1 MRRLNIPTTFLLTLI
16 ASGCTSQVTREGNP
30 FDEPLARE
38 PLQAPA
44 AEPGRILKASPRQ
57 VPADLPVA
65 QIRQTADIEP
75 DVQVYP
81 AGAVPTPIS
90 STPNV
95 PVAETPAPDS
105 GREALAEAEK
115 VATSGDTT
123 AMIELL
129 EQSAFRG
136 NMDALYRLAKVYQ
149 NGEGVPANPELA
161 VAYLTTASGLGHVES
176 TRVLAWDYLLGKG
189 VTKDIPYGTAL
200 MEKAAETSVRAK
212 REFAL
217 LLNNTYQPNLNDPSR
232 AKDLLSQA
240 AAAGD
245 SESARALSML
255 NSGLSVP
262 RTLGASAS
270 LVVQPRTEGD
280 PADVRAESL
289 KQKAYNGDIEAMYR
303 FALGLSLGKY
313 PSIDG
318 QFEAYCWYAVA
329 ANHGHAEAA
338 AELSALAGVKTLS
351 ERKSPGKL
359 DQCIQET
366 NEAVDQG

>member
-1 MRRLNIPTTFLLTLI
+1 MRRLSIPTTFLLTLI

-95 PVAETPAPDS
+95 PVAVTPAPDS

-115 VATSGDTT
+115 VATTGDTT

-270 LVVQPRTEGD
+270 LVV
-280 PADVRAESL
+280 
-289 KQKAYNGDIEAMYR
+289 
-303 FALGLSLGKY
+303 
-313 PSIDG
+313 
-318 QFEAYCWYAVA
+318 
-329 ANHGHAEAA
+329 
-338 AELSALAGVKTLS
+338 
-351 ERKSPGKL
+351 
-359 DQCIQET
+359 
-366 NEAVDQG
+366 